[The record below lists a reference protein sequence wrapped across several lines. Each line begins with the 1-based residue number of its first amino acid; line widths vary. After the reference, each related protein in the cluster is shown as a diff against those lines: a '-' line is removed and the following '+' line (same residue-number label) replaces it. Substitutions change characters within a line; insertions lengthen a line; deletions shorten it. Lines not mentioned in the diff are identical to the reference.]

1 MNFLRALPAKII
13 IIIMI
18 ILRSALTYVNKTPVT
33 YMADKSLAPRPS
45 PKNCNL
51 NTHCVGRFLQDQKN
65 ERYRLQIVVRELQWA
80 LSKGQETADYQ
91 TAIVAFINCLIISTP
106 QLRDRIRIRNE
117 FIGKSIIF
125 EHVDDTILL
134 CPSIH

>member
-1 MNFLRALPAKII
+1 LISTLI
-13 IIIMI
+13 
-18 ILRSALTYVNKTPVT
+18 
-33 YMADKSLAPRPS
+33 
-45 PKNCNL
+45 NL
-51 NTHCVGRFLQDQKN
+51 QEQKN

-117 FIGKSIIF
+117 FIGKNFKTLAHLIYLKKIS
-125 EHVDDTILL
+125 
-134 CPSIH
+134 

>member
-1 MNFLRALPAKII
+1 LKIF
-13 IIIMI
+13 
-18 ILRSALTYVNKTPVT
+18 
-33 YMADKSLAPRPS
+33 
-45 PKNCNL
+45 KNISI
-51 NTHCVGRFLQDQKN
+51 LQDQKN

-117 FIGKSIIF
+117 FIGKRKHLMIN
-125 EHVDDTILL
+125 
-134 CPSIH
+134 

>member
-1 MNFLRALPAKII
+1 MLKIF
-13 IIIMI
+13 
-18 ILRSALTYVNKTPVT
+18 
-33 YMADKSLAPRPS
+33 
-45 PKNCNL
+45 KNNYI
-51 NTHCVGRFLQDQKN
+51 LQDQKN

-117 FIGKSIIF
+117 FIGKHKHLMINY
-125 EHVDDTILL
+125 
-134 CPSIH
+134 